1 MIRAMGDEKFA
12 ASMKGE
18 DGSPLIET
26 IIMEGDFVRGAIDL
40 ETEEPESELPGD
52 LHEPKSLIDTYVL
65 NRRDGSDGGFFP
77 LSGGTKTAGVII
89 LAIVLVAQ
97 LIHSSREYLATFGA
111 FNQTI
116 GPVYRILGQPVTP
129 TWNIKGWQFETTNG
143 STGENEEHLTIQSRI
158 SNRSDQALPF
168 PLVHVSLT
176 DRWEEIVA
184 SRVLEPNE
192 YLTGDSDPRKPV
204 AAGDKFTATI
214 TIAAPSPEVTGFK
227 LNVCYRLSADSLR
240 CATEDFK

>member
-1 MIRAMGDEKFA
+1 MLRAMGDEKFA

-26 IIMEGDFVRGAIDL
+26 IIMEGEFVRGAIDL
-40 ETEEPESELPGD
+40 EEPESKLPGD
-52 LHEPKSLIDTYVL
+52 LHDPKSLIDTYVL
-65 NRRDGSDGGFFP
+65 NRRGGSKGGFFP

-89 LAIVLVAQ
+89 LALVLAAQ
-97 LIHSSREYLATFGA
+97 LIHSSREYLATFDV

-143 STGENEEHLTIQSRI
+143 STDENEQHLTIQSRI

-176 DRWEEIVA
+176 NRWEDIVA

-192 YLTGDSDPRKPV
+192 YLASDSDPRKPV

-214 TIAAPSPEVTGFK
+214 TIAAPSSAVTGFK
-227 LNVCYRLSADSLR
+227 LNVCYRLSADSLS
-240 CATEDFK
+240 CAIEDFK